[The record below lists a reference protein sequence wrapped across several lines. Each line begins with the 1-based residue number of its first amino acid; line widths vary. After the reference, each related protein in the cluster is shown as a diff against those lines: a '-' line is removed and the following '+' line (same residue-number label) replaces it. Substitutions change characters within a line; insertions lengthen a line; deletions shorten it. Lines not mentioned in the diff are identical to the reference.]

1 MSISFK
7 DKYKLFY
14 PRRYEGIYTSRGDNP
29 LISIRIRQGKGRDP
43 SQWTAE
49 QFEKLVEITRDYG
62 NNKIHLTSRGDVEL
76 YGIDMKHLD
85 EILAKLESVGLSPRD
100 SCGASVRN
108 VIPCLSQ
115 ICPKAN
121 VDAEKVAIYI
131 SNFFRYN
138 KEYEYPNLPKRVKIS
153 ISACEVGCAHP
164 VIMDVGIV
172 GKNNGKFDVMVG
184 GGIGEKAFE
193 AKTLFTDVTLDK
205 LLPICVAVAN
215 ILKRENEK
223 RGFKHIVEKYGED
236 KIKEMIIKEANDIA
250 PTLPPLKE
258 NITVNKF
265 MSVERLLRVK
275 PIGGWLDIQDI
286 PEIVS
291 VMRRNLGYGYLF
303 NTQELYI
310 PITANDYSVKLRA
323 PNEITDT
330 NIWKRSFNVNSC
342 IGNDYCPPALVP
354 TTEMASKV
362 YERLKDE
369 GINIRISFSGCTH
382 SCGKHWVMDLGF
394 GAIANRGDVRLNVV
408 VGGGNKKIGKV
419 IGSIPADKYMEVTD
433 KLVKLVKEGKI
444 NLENIDENVLRE
456 HLKDVEGFEEIKKI

>member
-1 MSISFK
+1 MISISFK
-7 DKYKLFY
+7 DKYKIFY

-29 LISIRIRQGKGRDP
+29 LFSIRIRQGKGRDHAKW
-43 SQWTAE
+43 SAE
-49 QFEKLVEITRDYG
+49 QFEKLAEIVKDYG

-76 YGIDMKHLD
+76 YGIDMRNLD
-85 EILAKLESVGLSPRD
+85 EILFELEKVGLSPRD

-121 VDAEKVAIYI
+121 VDAEKLAVYI

-164 VIMDVGIV
+164 AIMDVGIIA
-172 GKNNGKFDVMVG
+172 KENGKFDVMIG

-193 AKTLFTDVTLDK
+193 GKTLFTDIAVDK

-215 ILKRENEK
+215 ILKKENEK
-223 RGFKHIVEKYGED
+223 RGFKHVVEKYGEE
-236 KIKEMIIKEANDIA
+236 KIKEMIMREAESIA
-250 PTLPPLKE
+250 PSLPP
-258 NITVNKF
+258 
-265 MSVERLLRVK
+265 VEDHFSLPKTIQMEKIVRVK
-275 PIGGWLDIQDI
+275 PIGGWLHVDDV

-291 VMRRNLGYGYLF
+291 VMRENLGFGYLF

-310 PITANDYSVKLRA
+310 PIQTEDFSLKIRA
-323 PNEITDT
+323 PYEITDT
-330 NIWKRSFNVNSC
+330 RMWEKTFNVNSC

-354 TTEMASKV
+354 TTEMATKV

-369 GINIRISFSGCTH
+369 GIKVRISFSGCTH

-394 GAIANRGDVRLNVV
+394 GAIANRGNVRLNVV
-408 VGGGNKKIGKV
+408 VGGGNKNIGKV
-419 IGSIPADKYMEVTD
+419 IGSIPADKYMTVVD
-433 KLVKLVKEGKI
+433 KFIKLVKEGEI
-444 NLENIDENVLRE
+444 NLDNIDVDKLKKNLR
-456 HLKDVEGFEEIKKI
+456 DIEGFEEYK